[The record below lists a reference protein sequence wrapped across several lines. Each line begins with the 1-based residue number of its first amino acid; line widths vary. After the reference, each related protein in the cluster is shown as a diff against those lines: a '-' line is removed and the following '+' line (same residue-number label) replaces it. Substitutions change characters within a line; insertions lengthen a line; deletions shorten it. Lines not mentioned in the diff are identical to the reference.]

1 MEYLMNVSGSYDF
14 GDVVLQSGA
23 TLKGARV
30 AYKTFGTLN
39 AAKTNAIVYPTSFGA
54 HHSDLEWL
62 IGAGKALDP
71 SKYFIVIPNMFGNG
85 LSSSPSDVH
94 DWKLRREFPRIT
106 MYDNVTLQHRF
117 LRSHFDVQKIALA
130 VGFSMGGQQTFHWG
144 ALFPE
149 LVERI
154 APITSSAKTAQHNL
168 VFLEGIKAAL
178 TLDPAWRDGVFA
190 EQPTQGIRAMARV
203 YAGWGLSQA
212 FYREGLHRKLGFVS
226 LDDFIERDW
235 EAGFLRRDGDN
246 LLAMLWTW
254 QHADISDNPQYNG
267 DLAAALRGIRA
278 RALVMPSATDL
289 YFPVEDSRRDAS
301 LMRNAELL
309 TIPTIWGHRVNNP
322 VQNPTDAEF
331 VDNALRRFLN
341 ET

>member
-1 MEYLMNVSGSYDF
+1 MEDLMSVSGRYDF
-14 GDVVLQSGA
+14 GDVALQSGA

-39 AAKTNAIVYPTSFGA
+39 AAKTNAIVYPTSFGT

-94 DWKLRREFPRIT
+94 DWKLRREFPHIT

-168 VFLEGIKAAL
+168 VFLEGIRAAL

-226 LDDFIERDW
+226 LDDFIERD
-235 EAGFLRRDGDN
+235 
-246 LLAMLWTW
+246 
-254 QHADISDNPQYNG
+254 
-267 DLAAALRGIRA
+267 
-278 RALVMPSATDL
+278 
-289 YFPVEDSRRDAS
+289 
-301 LMRNAELL
+301 
-309 TIPTIWGHRVNNP
+309 
-322 VQNPTDAEF
+322 
-331 VDNALRRFLN
+331 
-341 ET
+341 

>member
-1 MEYLMNVSGSYDF
+1 
-14 GDVVLQSGA
+14 
-23 TLKGARV
+23 
-30 AYKTFGTLN
+30 
-39 AAKTNAIVYPTSFGA
+39 
-54 HHSDLEWL
+54 
-62 IGAGKALDP
+62 
-71 SKYFIVIPNMFGNG
+71 
-85 LSSSPSDVH
+85 
-94 DWKLRREFPRIT
+94 
-106 MYDNVTLQHRF
+106 
-117 LRSHFDVQKIALA
+117 
-130 VGFSMGGQQTFHWG
+130 
-144 ALFPE
+144 LFPE

-267 DLAAALRGIRA
+267 DLAAALGGIRA